1 MKRNKTII
9 IFCLFTII
17 FMGAL
22 SFAAVPLYDLF
33 CRVTGYSGVP
43 NIINVV
49 SEEQGQREF
58 IIRYDVNISDDL
70 DWKVTPEK
78 LSDKVITGDN
88 QFTYYLAKNMTSN
101 ISNGIATYNIIPA
114 EAAEYFLKVECFC
127 FSGQELKPG
136 EELKMPLTY
145 FIDPAIDRYKE
156 LNNVDTITI
165 SYTLFKNKEL
175 L

>member
-1 MKRNKTII
+1 MLDRNLNLMII
-9 IFCLFTII
+9 D
-17 FMGAL
+17 
-22 SFAAVPLYDLF
+22 SESPEKE
-33 CRVTGYSGVP
+33 
-43 NIINVV
+43 NIDN
-49 SEEQGQREF
+49 Q
-58 IIRYDVNISDDL
+58 DVNISDDL

-145 FIDPAIDRYKE
+145 FIDPAIDRY
-156 LNNVDTITI
+156 TPPRGAGRW
-165 SYTLFKNKEL
+165 
-175 L
+175 